1 MQSNIVEEDLE
12 YIHQALY
19 NYEYEDSTILLLSG
33 GFLGFY
39 FKLFFEIC
47 KEIKYKEDYRPITL
61 LLMSHLVK

>member
-19 NYEYEDSTILLLSG
+19 NYEYEDSTILITGCG

-39 FKLFFEIC
+39 F
-47 KEIKYKEDYRPITL
+47 
-61 LLMSHLVK
+61 